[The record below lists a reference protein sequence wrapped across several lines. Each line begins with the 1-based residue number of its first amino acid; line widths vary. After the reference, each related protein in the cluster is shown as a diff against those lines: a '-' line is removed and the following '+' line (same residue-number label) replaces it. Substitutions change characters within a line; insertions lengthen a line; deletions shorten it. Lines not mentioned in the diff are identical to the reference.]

1 MNDITLNS
9 KIGNSW
15 IPRFHFP
22 REQTRTE
29 NKLEIEARVLFFT
42 ISKKMESIQR
52 SSSQTGFVVIHH
64 YSSKTGEWTHAEF
77 NASQYE
83 EALTEVHK
91 IETHMSTIPC
101 EVNRTP
107 NNQLSRMRVIAEPS
121 AHENEN
127 ISLLTDLQNEIKF
140 FQLEIAESEAL
151 QTNEKT
157 EKLKSALAELQSL
170 TVKDCS
176 WEAVDNIKKKIK

>member
-29 NKLEIEARVLFFT
+29 NNLEIEARVLFFT

-127 ISLLTDLQNEIKF
+127 ISLLTDFQNEIKF